1 VTEELKV
8 SFAGIGATGAVLA
21 AALLSAD
28 HQVALVD
35 PKPGLDDK
43 PIIFRLLSNK
53 GIQRIFKSFAQHAP
67 VVFPGFLR
75 INGFV
80 AFFALH

>member
-1 VTEELKV
+1 MTEELKV

-53 GIQRIFKSFAQHAP
+53 GIQRIFQI
-67 VVFPGFLR
+67 V
-75 INGFV
+75 NGNR
-80 AFFALH
+80 LQGNPPSTM